1 MPRCSEI
8 AFGVVECSIALQGHD
23 PIWKIGQYQAE
34 NGPVSGFGA
43 SGTVSVSR
51 EIMSPFVAAEHL
63 FNRELEFVFQ
73 PEF

>member
-1 MPRCSEI
+1 M
-8 AFGVVECSIALQGHD
+8 
-23 PIWKIGQYQAE
+23 
-34 NGPVSGFGA
+34 SGFGA